1 MADPRPVVILAT
13 QADLAA
19 LSEDLR
25 SGRRRRVAGF
35 SVQVAGLA
43 PHETL
48 AIQRALDGAYRATAG
63 AEMTAAAVL
72 GAGMAMAWALGPAGL
87 SGLAVLLAFGLGG
100 LLGGTAG
107 RRMGLWAARHR
118 MAVAV
123 ARLHRHFGQASH
135 VSGHSAA
142 EVPAAQSLSLDGPVS
157 RLALV

>member
-1 MADPRPVVILAT
+1 MAEPRPVVILAT

-25 SGRRRRVAGF
+25 SGRRRKIAGF

-43 PHETL
+43 PHESL

-87 SGLAVLLAFGLGG
+87 SGLAVLMAFGLGG
-100 LLGGTAG
+100 VLGGAAG
-107 RRMGLWAARHR
+107 RRLGLWAARNR
-118 MAVAV
+118 IAVAA
-123 ARLHRHFGQASH
+123 ARLHRHFGQMPQGAGQ
-135 VSGHSAA
+135 SGAGS
-142 EVPAAQSLSLDGPVS
+142 PAAQNLSLDRPVA